1 MFNNEDWTQRQEA
14 SEADRREYERE
25 RLILWTTELL
35 AELMIKTNV
44 TKADLARKL
53 GTSRAHITQ
62 MLSGSR
68 NVTLNTLADAAW
80 ALGQRASIRME
91 PLREGAFISSPVVP
105 VWRGIPTVVRM
116 SDEVHACNDV
126 GHEPAEL
133 MCAGAM

>member
-1 MFNNEDWTQRQEA
+1 MFNNEEWTQRQEA

-25 RLILWTTELL
+25 RLILWTTEQLS
-35 AELMIKTNV
+35 ELMIKMNV

-80 ALGQRASIRME
+80 ALGQRASVRME

-105 VWRGIPTVVRM
+105 VWRGTPTVVMM
-116 SDEVHACNDV
+116 SEEVQACNDV
-126 GHEPAEL
+126 GREPSEL